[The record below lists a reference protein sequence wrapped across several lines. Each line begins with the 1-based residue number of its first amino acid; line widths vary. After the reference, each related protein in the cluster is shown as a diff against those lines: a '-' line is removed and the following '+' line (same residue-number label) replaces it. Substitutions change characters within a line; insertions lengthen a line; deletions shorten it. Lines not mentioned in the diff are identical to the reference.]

1 MISLIWLM
9 KLWEKLTQ
17 MTNNDYHIPV
27 LFNES
32 LDALQLQKDSVV
44 VDVTYG
50 GGGHSSE
57 ILKRLGD
64 EGVLMAFDQDDDAAK
79 NVVEDDRLVFV
90 NANFRFMVNFAKYYD
105 LMGVDAI
112 LADLGVSSHQFD
124 AGSRG
129 FSIREEGVLDM
140 RMNQNAS
147 LTAHKVV
154 NTYSEKELYR
164 IFNTYADLK
173 NVRKVVY
180 AILNKRKQGVINT
193 TKELVD
199 LMRELVKGNK
209 QTQFLAQVFQAIRI
223 EVNDEM
229 GALMDFL
236 EQSVAVLAE
245 GGRLVVISYHS
256 IEDRLVKNFIRSG
269 NFSGELDKD
278 MYGVVRKPLSAV
290 TKKPVVPTAEEIE
303 RNPRARSAK
312 MRVAIKG

>member
-1 MISLIWLM
+1 
-9 KLWEKLTQ
+9 
-17 MTNNDYHIPV
+17 MTNNEYHTPV

-32 LDALQLQKDSVV
+32 LDALEISANDIVI
-44 VDVTYG
+44 DVTYG

-57 ILKRLGD
+57 ILNRLGPD
-64 EGVLMAFDQDDDAAK
+64 GLLLAFDQDDDALE
-79 NVVEDDRLVFV
+79 NVLDDDRLIFA
-90 NANFRFMVNFAKYYD
+90 NANFRFMINFAKYYEV
-105 LMGVDAI
+105 MGANAI

-124 AGSRG
+124 AGDRG

-140 RMNQNAS
+140 RMNQNS
-147 LTAHKVV
+147 MLTAYQVINK
-154 NTYSEKELYR
+154 YSEKELYR
-164 IFNTYADLK
+164 VFNSYADLD
-173 NVRKVVY
+173 NVRKVVQM
-180 AILNKRKQGVINT
+180 LLKKRSEEPIRT

-199 LMRELVKGNK
+199 LLKELVKGNK

-236 EQSVAVLAE
+236 EQSVSVLEE

-269 NFSGELDKD
+269 NFTGELTKD
-278 MYGVVRKPLSAV
+278 HFGVVQKPL
-290 TKKPVVPTAEEIE
+290 TGINKKPIITADEEIA

-312 MRVAIKG
+312 MRIAIKG

>member
-1 MISLIWLM
+1 
-9 KLWEKLTQ
+9 
-17 MTNNDYHIPV
+17 MTNNEYHTPV

-32 LDALQLQKDSVV
+32 LDALEISANDIVI
-44 VDVTYG
+44 DVTYG

-57 ILKRLGD
+57 ILNRLGPD
-64 EGVLMAFDQDDDAAK
+64 GLLLAFDQDDDALE
-79 NVVEDDRLVFV
+79 NVLDDDRLIFA
-90 NANFRFMVNFAKYYD
+90 NANFRFMINFAKYYEV
-105 LMGVDAI
+105 MGANAI

-124 AGSRG
+124 AGDRG

-140 RMNQNAS
+140 RMNQNS
-147 LTAHKVV
+147 MLTAYQVINK
-154 NTYSEKELYR
+154 YSEKELYR
-164 IFNTYADLK
+164 VFNSYADLD
-173 NVRKVVY
+173 NVRKVVQM
-180 AILNKRKQGVINT
+180 LLKKRSEEPIRT

-199 LMRELVKGNK
+199 LLKDLVKGNK

-236 EQSVAVLAE
+236 EQSVSVLEE

-269 NFSGELDKD
+269 NFTGELTKD
-278 MYGVVRKPLSAV
+278 HFGFLQKPL
-290 TKKPVVPTAEEIE
+290 TGINKKPIIPADEEIA

-312 MRVAIKG
+312 MRIAIKG